1 MKDYGKI
8 DSKFRFVILASK
20 RAKQLLE
27 GAKLKIKSRSTNLI
41 RIAQEEVKMGFV
53 DYRIIE
59 PDNEEIIEEENEVLL
74 GKELG
79 AEKKIKPKKNI
90 KGTESDKKIKP
101 KKKSRKKSSSSKKEK
116 K

>member
-8 DSKFRFVILASK
+8 DSKFRYVILASK

-27 GAKLKIKSRSTNLI
+27 GAKPKIKSRSTNVI

-74 GKELG
+74 GKEL
-79 AEKKIKPKKNI
+79 KIKPKKNI
-90 KGTESDKKIKP
+90 KGTKSDKNIKP
-101 KKKSRKKSSSSKKEK
+101 KKKSRKKSPSIKKEK

>member
-1 MKDYGKI
+1 LKDYGKI
-8 DSKFRFVILASK
+8 DSKFRYVILASK

-27 GAKLKIKSRSTNLI
+27 GAKPKIKSRSTNVI

-74 GKELG
+74 GKEL
-79 AEKKIKPKKNI
+79 KIKPKKNI
-90 KGTESDKKIKP
+90 KGTKSDKNIKP
-101 KKKSRKKSSSSKKEK
+101 KKKSRKKSPSIKKEK

>member
-1 MKDYGKI
+1 LKDYGKI
-8 DSKFRFVILASK
+8 DSKFRYVILASK

-27 GAKLKIKSRSTNLI
+27 GAKPKIKSRSTNVI

-74 GKELG
+74 GKEL
-79 AEKKIKPKKNI
+79 KIKPKKNI
-90 KGTESDKKIKP
+90 KGTKSDKNIKP
-101 KKKSRKKSSSSKKEK
+101 KKKSRKKSPSTKKEK